1 MTVAHLINSSTE
13 SRWLEKN
20 LARPILKEEDTKDM
34 GEGVYPLS
42 KHLIVVS
49 SLKDDVIY
57 SKSQKLRVTQG
68 AKMGCRPQTLRNC
81 VCFISHPKHSTFQKG
96 ILRAGEGSATLQG
109 IREVHAIFTLLL
121 QRLFTFHE

>member
-1 MTVAHLINSSTE
+1 M
-13 SRWLEKN
+13 
-20 LARPILKEEDTKDM
+20 KDM

-96 ILRAGEGSATLQG
+96 ILRAGEGSCYTAGNQGSACHFYSIVTKTL
-109 IREVHAIFTLLL
+109 HLS
-121 QRLFTFHE
+121 